1 MSITSAQPGR
11 PSGSEQKEIPPR
23 IFQALTFRAG
33 GATWSDSAEAA
44 GVHIR
49 TLRKYREYPECKQFL
64 ETTIKESLNTAH
76 TKLLDAS
83 PRIADELIS
92 IAISKKTKDYA
103 KVAAASEIFKIIR
116 EGIMDVEMRQQVAQI
131 KEQLASIERGGPI
144 VDV

>member
-1 MSITSAQPGR
+1 M
-11 PSGSEQKEIPPR
+11 
-23 IFQALTFRAG
+23 
-33 GATWSDSAEAA
+33 
-44 GVHIR
+44 
-49 TLRKYREYPECKQFL
+49 

-92 IAISKKTKDYA
+92 IATSKKTKDYA

-131 KEQLASIERGGPI
+131 KEQLGSIERGGPI